1 MRTDTL
7 RRRKCLDGLC
17 ETARVRRLVVI
28 RHGKA
33 QRDSPRG
40 DHGRELSER
49 GRAQAEAL
57 RTWTVDDEPLGDVR
71 GTVVVSDAVRTLQTF
86 ELGLVGTPVCERAVV
101 DPLLY
106 NGARDVTTAAVLESL
121 AAADPGTGDLIHVG
135 HNPTVAYLVHDLV
148 EDPAR
153 AERALAQG
161 YPLCGVA
168 ILAFR
173 GNAPAPGTCEL
184 MFFGDRKS

>member
-40 DHGRELSER
+40 DPR
-49 GRAQAEAL
+49 RA
-57 RTWTVDDEPLGDVR
+57 P
-71 GTVVVSDAVRTLQTF
+71 QTF

-121 AAADPGTGDLIHVG
+121 AAADPGTGDLIHVR
-135 HNPTVAYLVHDLV
+135 HNPTGVYL
-148 EDPAR
+148 ATS
-153 AERALAQG
+153 
-161 YPLCGVA
+161 PL
-168 ILAFR
+168 
-173 GNAPAPGTCEL
+173 
-184 MFFGDRKS
+184 